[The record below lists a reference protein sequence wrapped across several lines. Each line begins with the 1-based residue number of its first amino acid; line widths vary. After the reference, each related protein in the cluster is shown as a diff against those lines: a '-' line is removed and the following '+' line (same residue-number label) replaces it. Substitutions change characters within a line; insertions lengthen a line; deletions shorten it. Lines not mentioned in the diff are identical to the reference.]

1 MIRLLCPVDPLDGKF
16 RSDLSVGS
24 AYTGS
29 KSMANAVKFFVIDSL
44 PQHAGAVVGSAT
56 CVVVGAWRALR

>member
-16 RSDLSVGS
+16 RSNLSEGS
-24 AYTGS
+24 AYTES
-29 KSMANAVKFFVIDSL
+29 KSMANAVKLFVIDSL

-56 CVVVGAWRALR
+56 CVVVGAWRTLR

>member
-16 RSDLSVGS
+16 RSDLAVGS

-29 KSMANAVKFFVIDSL
+29 KSMENAVKLFVIDSF
-44 PQHAGAVVGSAT
+44 PQHASAVVGSAT
-56 CVVVGAWRALR
+56 CVVVGARRALR